1 MTTHDST
8 IDGPV
13 AYAKMDGDIDLVKQL
28 YDLNLRL
35 TPYIGASLPVVAT
48 IAGWPVSGPIAG
60 IATWAALKVINQGII
75 QKISAYTYK
84 VSGPWS
90 NPVVQ
95 QVSIVRSK
103 NQ

>member
-75 QKISAYTYK
+75 QKISAYT
-84 VSGPWS
+84 
-90 NPVVQ
+90 
-95 QVSIVRSK
+95 
-103 NQ
+103 